1 MPTYGKKLL
10 DNNGNVI
17 LPKTRSNLVYH
28 GSTLLSTYLDN
39 IVNGSVTVG
48 NANKLIGREAVVSNG
63 AWHLKATTDG
73 SIVPYSRAS
82 SDKNGN
88 EISSTYV
95 SKTGQSTINGGD
107 INGNSVFTLNSTGNE
122 GSIKYFNNTSK
133 GWVAG
138 VGCGGSGN
146 FFTIWSFDA
155 STNLLT
161 IDTNGHVATNPSKN
175 FTNWCVRNCI
185 TTDSAWS
192 TVPSNRYWF
201 IRA

>member
-17 LPKTRSNLVYH
+17 LPKTRTNLIYH

-48 NANKLIGREAVVSNG
+48 
-63 AWHLKATTDG
+63 KATALTTNAGDSNTPIYFSG
-73 SIVPYSRAS
+73 GKPVSTGKSFANYVAKDSTSTISVPSMATA
-82 SDKNGN
+82 
-88 EISSTYV
+88 ILHLVT
-95 SKTGQSTINGGD
+95 TGQEASIEYK
-107 INGNSVFTLNSTGNE
+107 NSS
-122 GSIKYFNNTSK
+122 SK
-133 GWVAG
+133 GWTAG
-138 VGCGGSGN
+138 AGCGGSGN